1 MELGRIVK
9 EYRKEEGLSQRQFAG
24 LCGVSNGYISMIE
37 EGINPKTNEPIQPS
51 LPMLK
56 KLACAMDISLD
67 ILIASCEIENDI
79 ENNISGIRLKE
90 LREESGITLREL
102 ARLTN
107 TSKSAIDMY
116 ERGERKPKYETLKA
130 LAMAF
135 DVDIAYLLGESSV
148 KKNASTVL
156 NDDEQALLNLFRQI
170 PQDRRVVYLE
180 IGRVIVSNS
189 KKD

>member
-9 EYRKEEGLSQRQFAG
+9 EYRKEEGLSQRQFAD

-37 EGINPKTNEPIQPS
+37 EGKNPKTNEPIQPS

-135 DVDIAYLLGESSV
+135 DVDIVYLLGESSV
-148 KKNASTVL
+148 KKSASTVL